1 MVKKVMLQLTPNKLQ
16 QKEYPIAHFL
26 IGIPGSGKS
35 TFAKLLSQ
43 LGNYQIISTDDIRT
57 ELYGDASIQGDWK
70 QIKIE
75 AIQRIYTSLQTGKS
89 IIYDATNFKRGLRLE
104 FLQKVKQKLGKTHSP
119 VWIGWYLNTPLETSI
134 AWNQNRDRQ
143 VPESVIHRMYEILQN
158 FPPVTAEGLTLINTV
173 DVTSSKFSVS
183 EIEKLIKKLPRSI
196 INSQNRKA
204 NITLHQYSN
213 FLDFERLLHLIS
225 VIIKYP
231 GIGNLQ
237 NNNPDL
243 LEKILDYKAE
253 FNSDIQEITAIIA
266 KERGNIY
273 ACENAIN
280 DDLKYLAE
288 VGILPKLTPS
298 FIRRGD
304 GGEVDLPLT
313 RRRDGGEVNLP
324 VTRRREKREVN
335 LHSYSEATVFNRLI
349 GTIRLIVNNPYLNNI
364 HGGSLPTLAK
374 ALEEAG
380 TIYNAKSEL
389 ATIRKDIEKVLKP
402 YQILPSFPMRQGY
415 FAGTGILSQQ
425 ELIRV
430 FEILQSQA
438 NSLDDPLALDLYSTF
453 KQRMLQSKFINP
465 NENIYPVR
473 SITNNCIID
482 EKYLHETSLFKK
494 LPYLEDA
501 IINGKLI
508 EFSRFNSSAKYQGDA
523 RSFIQV
529 YPLQI
534 IFHNLAWYL
543 GYECVKGEEEP
554 GLLRFERLDR
564 LFLGNPQNQSR
575 SRQQQEKALENLHK
589 LVQGGAGIFLGN
601 SVSNQRKY
609 LSSDKK
615 TRSEACVTVELWFND
630 KIYHFITEG
639 PKRFSKIKMARPKY
653 SSKVNLPKSI
663 FFWDEPTDNQDFPN
677 RFQTIL
683 TKWSLQDFDLWRWII
698 GFGENVKVI
707 KPPELVEKIKKI
719 GQGIA
724 DNY

>member
-1 MVKKVMLQLTPNKLQ
+1 MVKKVMLQLTPNELQ

-43 LGNYQIISTDDIRT
+43 QGNYQIISTDDIRT
-57 ELYGDASIQGDWK
+57 KLYGDASIQGDWK

-75 AIQRIYTSLQTGKS
+75 AIQCIYESLRAGKS
-89 IIYDATNFKRGLRLE
+89 IIYDATNFKRALRLE
-104 FLQKVKQKLGKTHSP
+104 FLQKVKQKLGATHSLP
-119 VWIGWYLNTPLETSI
+119 WIAWYLNTPLSTSI

-158 FPPVTAEGLTLINTV
+158 FPPITAEGFKLINTV
-173 DVTSSKFSVS
+173 DVTSANFSPS

-196 INSQNRKA
+196 INTQNRKA

-225 VIIKYP
+225 LIIKYP

-237 NNNPDL
+237 NTNPDL

-253 FNSDIQEITAIIA
+253 FSSDIQEITAIIA

-280 DDLKYLAE
+280 NDLKYLAE
-288 VGILPKLTPS
+288 VGIIPESTPLSLIGRGDGGEVNLPLTT
-298 FIRRGD
+298 RGD
-304 GGEVDLPLT
+304 GGEVDSLT
-313 RRRDGGEVNLP
+313 RRGEGCEIDSLIGRGDGGDVNLP
-324 VTRRREKREVN
+324 LESRGENKDFN
-335 LHSYSEATVFNRLI
+335 LHSYSEQTVFNRLI
-349 GTIRLIVNNPYLNNI
+349 GTIRLIINNPYLDNN
-364 HGGSLPTLAK
+364 HGGSIPTLAK

-380 TIYNAKSEL
+380 TIDNAKSEI
-389 ATIRKDIEKVLKP
+389 ATIRKDIEKILKP
-402 YQILPSFPMRQGY
+402 YQILPSFPMRKGY

-438 NSLDDPLALDLYSTF
+438 NSLDDPLALDLYNTF
-453 KQRMLQSKFINP
+453 KQRMLQSKFINS

-482 EKYLHETSLFKK
+482 EKYIHETSLLKK

-508 EFSRFNSSAKYQGDA
+508 EFSRFSSSAKYQGDA
-523 RSFIQV
+523 KSFVQV

-554 GLLRFERLDR
+554 VLLRFERLDR

-575 SRQQQEKALENLHK
+575 TRQQQETALENLHK

-601 SVSNQRKY
+601 SVTNQRKF
-609 LSSDKK
+609 LSPDKK
-615 TRSEACVTVELWFND
+615 IRSQACVTVELWFN
-630 KIYHFITEG
+630 
-639 PKRFSKIKMARPKY
+639 
-653 SSKVNLPKSI
+653 
-663 FFWDEPTDNQDFPN
+663 
-677 RFQTIL
+677 
-683 TKWSLQDFDLWRWII
+683 
-698 GFGENVKVI
+698 
-707 KPPELVEKIKKI
+707 
-719 GQGIA
+719 
-724 DNY
+724 

>member
-1 MVKKVMLQLTPNKLQ
+1 M
-16 QKEYPIAHFL
+16 
-26 IGIPGSGKS
+26 
-35 TFAKLLSQ
+35 
-43 LGNYQIISTDDIRT
+43 
-57 ELYGDASIQGDWK
+57 
-70 QIKIE
+70 
-75 AIQRIYTSLQTGKS
+75 
-89 IIYDATNFKRGLRLE
+89 
-104 FLQKVKQKLGKTHSP
+104 QKVKQKLAATYSP
-119 VWIGWYLNTPLETSI
+119 VWIAWYLNTPLETSI

-143 VPESVIHRMYEILQN
+143 VPESIIRTMHEILQN
-158 FPPVTAEGLTLINTV
+158 FPPITAEGFTLINTV
-173 DVTSSKFSVS
+173 DVTSPKFSGS

-213 FLDFERLLHLIS
+213 FIDFERLLHLIS
-225 VIIKYP
+225 LIIKYP

-237 NNNPDL
+237 NTNSDL
-243 LEKILDYKAE
+243 LEKILNYKAE
-253 FNSDIQEITAIIA
+253 FNSDIQEITAIVA

-280 DDLKYLAE
+280 NDLKYLAE
-288 VGILPKLTPS
+288 VGILPKLQEPS
-298 FIRRGD
+298 TALSLLSKGKS
-304 GGEVDLPLT
+304 E
-313 RRRDGGEVNLP
+313 
-324 VTRRREKREVN
+324 EVN

-389 ATIRKDIEKVLKP
+389 ATVRKDIEKILKP
-402 YQILPSFPMRQGY
+402 YQILPSFPMRKGY
-415 FAGTGILSQQ
+415 FAGTGILSRQ

-438 NSLDDPLALDLYSTF
+438 NSLDDPLALDLYNTF
-453 KQRMLQSKFINP
+453 KQRMLQSKFINAD
-465 NENIYPVR
+465 ENIYPVR

-494 LPYLEDA
+494 LPYLEEA

-508 EFSRFNSSAKYQGDA
+508 EFSRFSTSAKYQGDA
-523 RSFIQV
+523 KSFIQV

-575 SRQQQEKALENLHK
+575 TRQQQEKALENLHK

-601 SVSNQRKY
+601 SVTNQRKY

-639 PKRFSKIKMARPKY
+639 PKRFSKIKMTRPKS
-653 SSKVNLPKSI
+653 SSKVDLPKSI
-663 FFWDEPTDNQDFPN
+663 FFWDEPTDDKKFPN
-677 RFQTIL
+677 RYQIIL

-707 KPPELVEKIKKI
+707 KPPELVEKIKEI
-719 GQGIA
+719 GRGIA